1 MPVGGKLTLTVRA
14 LVTGGPGGCADR
26 LVASAAPSAL
36 RRGSCPLESILV
48 LRVKGG
54 NDMFLAVSAEFRPS
68 WMGLGLSTLEQ
79 RAPLPVASLWRA
91 QPEAERAAGS
101 RDASVSRSSLGAASV
116 AETAVS
122 TVVPEGPDAG
132 AGDEEAA
139 AGDES
144 SPAGEPAEVAAQ
156 QADAVPPPAA
166 VPEAGGAQARS
177 PGIPWELTR
186 LLDELSRPEA
196 LMEPGIFL
204 VDTATILPG
213 SPNRDPSVR
222 LVRDALERGSRA
234 WPEGVGPRE
243 LATALLATLAA
254 LPEPVLPEG
263 AKALC
268 DIASYSSVRRL
279 CLCWV
284 GGCVRGWR
292 SADDGSE
299 GFPSRSRCMTHT
311 RWFPFNLS
319 TVCLLTNNTTPSLA
333 ALDPRRSGAGVADGR
348 PAGAP

>member
-14 LVTGGPGGCADR
+14 LVTGGPSGCADK

-91 QPEAERAAGS
+91 QHEAERAAES

-122 TVVPEGPDAG
+122 TVVPEGPDVG
-132 AGDEEAA
+132 AGDEEPA
-139 AGDES
+139 AGDEL
-144 SPAGEPAEVAAQ
+144 SPVGEPADPVVAAQ
-156 QADAVPPPAA
+156 QADPVPPPAA

-177 PGIPWELTR
+177 PGIPWELSR
-186 LLDELSRPEA
+186 LLDELSRPEV
-196 LMEPGIFL
+196 LVEPGIFL

-213 SPNRDPSVR
+213 SPNPDPSVR
-222 LVRDALERGSRA
+222 LVCDALERGGQA

-279 CLCWV
+279 CIV
-284 GGCVRGWR
+284 GLGFVCMDGGQQMKVVRG
-292 SADDGSE
+292 SPDG
-299 GFPSRSRCMTHT
+299 PC
-311 RWFPFNLS
+311 
-319 TVCLLTNNTTPSLA
+319 A
-333 ALDPRRSGAGVADGR
+333 
-348 PAGAP
+348 